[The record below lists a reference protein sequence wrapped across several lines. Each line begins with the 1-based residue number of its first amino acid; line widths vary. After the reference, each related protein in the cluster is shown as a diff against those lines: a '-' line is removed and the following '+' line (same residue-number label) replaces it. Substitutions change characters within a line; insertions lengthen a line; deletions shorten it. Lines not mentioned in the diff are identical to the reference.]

1 MTGTS
6 MTFSGPKQSRGRSR
20 GKPRSISGG
29 TDAAAIQRTK
39 EGVRVAGIAAAVRYL
54 HTPTSVV
61 SLEDCENMLIL
72 ARRFLQAVAAME

>member
-1 MTGTS
+1 MANQGVPS
-6 MTFSGPKQSRGRSR
+6 GGPMPRPFSGPKRG
-20 GKPRSISGG
+20 
-29 TDAAAIQRTK
+29 
-39 EGVRVAGIAAAVRYL
+39 RVAGIAAAVRYL